1 MAMETTA
8 KATRRK
14 ATTVAVLLG
23 TFLAALEYTIVG
35 TAMPTIIGELGG
47 MHIYAWVFS
56 AYLLTSTT
64 SVPLFGKLADLV
76 GRKPIYL
83 IGVATFMLGSGLCGL
98 ATTMTQLIVFRAIQ
112 GIGAGAVQPMTMTI
126 IGDIWPLEQ
135 RGRMQ
140 GWFSAI
146 WGTSG
151 LIGPAVGAFLVQ
163 AVGWKW
169 VFWLN
174 IPFGLASMAL
184 LFVALHEHRERR
196 THSIDALGAALLTA
210 GVAIL
215 LYALLFPGG
224 SRAVEWGLYATSVLA
239 LAAFIVVERRAAE
252 PVLPLGLFRHR
263 EIGCS
268 SLSGWFTGGI
278 LFGATTYVPLYVQ
291 GVQGGTAADAGAILA
306 PMALGWPLGSMIAGR
321 LLVRHGYR
329 GFILSGMALLMVG
342 TALLLTIG
350 PQSSRLALIG
360 PVMLIGLGMGF
371 QVTSYLIAV
380 QSAVPWSLRGVATAS
395 TQFFRT
401 MGGAILVAALGA
413 VLNMRFGPLVERV
426 SANASVPAGARL
438 TDMLLDPKPR
448 AGVSPEVLDV
458 LRGGLDEALSPVFV
472 TMFVLA
478 ALALASSLAFPSGAA
493 RESPDGPTP
502 PSM

>member
-1 MAMETTA
+1 MDVAPRT
-8 KATRRK
+8 TRRK

-35 TAMPTIIGELGG
+35 TAMPTIIGDLGG

-76 GRKPIYL
+76 GRKPIFL
-83 IGVATFMLGSGLCGL
+83 LGAALFMLGSALCGL
-98 ATTMTQLIVFRAIQ
+98 ATTMTQLVVFRAIQ
-112 GIGAGAVQPMTMTI
+112 GVGAGAVQPMTMTI

-135 RGRMQ
+135 RGKMQ

-146 WGTSG
+146 WGASG
-151 LIGPAVGAFLVQ
+151 LVGPAVGALLVET
-163 AVGWKW
+163 VGWKW
-169 VFWLN
+169 VFFLN

-184 LFVALHEHRERR
+184 LAVSFHEQRDRR
-196 THSIDALGAALLTA
+196 THSIDYAGAALLTA
-210 GVAIL
+210 GVTML

-224 SRAVEWGLYATSVLA
+224 STALEGGLFGASAVA
-239 LAAFIVVERRAAE
+239 LIAFIAVERRARE
-252 PVLPLGLFRHR
+252 PVLPLVLFRHR

-278 LFGATTYVPLYVQ
+278 LFGVTTFVPLYVQ
-291 GVQGGTAADAGAILA
+291 GVQGGTASDAGTVLA
-306 PMALGWPLGSMIAGR
+306 PMALSWPVGSVIAGR

-329 GFILSGMALLMVG
+329 GFILGGMALLLVG
-342 TALLLTIG
+342 TALLLAVVPGSPRAAII
-350 PQSSRLALIG
+350 L
-360 PVMLIGLGMGF
+360 PVVLIGLGMGF

-426 SANASVPAGARL
+426 SADASVPPGARL
-438 TDMLLDPKPR
+438 TDVLLDPTLR
-448 AGVSPEVLDV
+448 EGVPTDVLDV
-458 LRGGLDEALSPVFV
+458 LRGGLADALSPVFV

-478 ALALASSLAFPSGAA
+478 ALALASSLAFPRGEAH
-493 RESPDGPTP
+493 ESPDGPTR
-502 PSM
+502 S